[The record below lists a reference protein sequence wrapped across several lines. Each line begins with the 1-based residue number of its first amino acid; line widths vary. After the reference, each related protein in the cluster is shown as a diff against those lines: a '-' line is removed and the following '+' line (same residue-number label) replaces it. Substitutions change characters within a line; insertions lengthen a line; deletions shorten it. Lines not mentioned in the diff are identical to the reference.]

1 MEHKQ
6 NEPIF
11 LMTSIGNL
19 DGTAD
24 FEDDVGKTFDK
35 IEDAIKTAKDIV
47 TEYGMKAY
55 IYKCVPVCR
64 ITRGKI
70 RVDKL

>member
-1 MEHKQ
+1 MKHKQ
-6 NEPIF
+6 NEAYF
-11 LMTSIGNL
+11 LCTSIGNL
-19 DGTAD
+19 DGTVD

-35 IEDAIKTAKDIV
+35 IEDAIEIAKDTV